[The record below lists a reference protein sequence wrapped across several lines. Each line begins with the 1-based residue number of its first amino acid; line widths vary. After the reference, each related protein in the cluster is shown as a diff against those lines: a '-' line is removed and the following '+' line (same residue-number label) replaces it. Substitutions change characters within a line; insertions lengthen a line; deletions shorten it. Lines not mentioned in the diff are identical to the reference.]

1 MKRVVG
7 STGSSLLP
15 SPEEAKLR
23 VFQDV
28 SNSIISKTLW
38 CAKSTQFFLKRECET
53 TSHDQLGSQPWVIN
67 SRHTQSVTLKMA
79 TNLHNEINVVVVDL
93 TGH

>member
-7 STGSSLLP
+7 STGSTLLP

-28 SNSIISKTLW
+28 SNSVLFS
-38 CAKSTQFFLKRECET
+38 
-53 TSHDQLGSQPWVIN
+53 G
-67 SRHTQSVTLKMA
+67 
-79 TNLHNEINVVVVDL
+79 HNYALNHLIL
-93 TGH
+93 S